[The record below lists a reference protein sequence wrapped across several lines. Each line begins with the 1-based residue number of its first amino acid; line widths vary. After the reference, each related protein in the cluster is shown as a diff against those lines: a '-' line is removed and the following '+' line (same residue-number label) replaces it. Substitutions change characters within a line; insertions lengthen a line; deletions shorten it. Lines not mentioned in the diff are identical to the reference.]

1 MSQLSQSQAAVTA
14 KVDTKLKHK
23 IFWVASTKIVQS
35 GVVMRS
41 LCTEIL
47 KIEEEMI
54 EKMKPKVANPL
65 SKNGQNSLLT
75 IHID

>member
-1 MSQLSQSQAAVTA
+1 MELCSGEARMLRARSRLGMVWRSTRREGDLHQSQAEVAA

-41 LCTEIL
+41 L
-47 KIEEEMI
+47 
-54 EKMKPKVANPL
+54 
-65 SKNGQNSLLT
+65 
-75 IHID
+75 